1 MIHAGDTIHN
11 PVTGER
17 IVFRQTSRETNG
29 EAVVIETF
37 VQPNGFVAAAHEGGR
52 RRGQAHE
59 SRRRRFWGRER
70 GIVTQDPA
78 LEFLQL
84 GPGVDAELLDEE
96 RAGRAAGC

>member
-37 VQPNGFVAAAHEGGR
+37 VQPNGFVAAAHGTEGKFG
-52 RRGQAHE
+52 
-59 SRRRRFWGRER
+59 
-70 GIVTQDPA
+70 
-78 LEFLQL
+78 
-84 GPGVDAELLDEE
+84 GPEHDRNAPQRVKETLY
-96 RAGRAAGC
+96 